1 MTPEIVTPEAPA
13 SASGSGPESGR
24 SGAPPH
30 QVADFSPMADPSLD
44 QPGGRTKVTR
54 VVSANV
60 SIFARLAEIWR
71 SRELLIYLV
80 RTEIKVKYKNSFLG
94 LIWSM
99 IAPAMTLAV
108 YTVVFGFFL
117 KNGIPKFVIF
127 LFSGLLLWNF
137 FQTGVITATG
147 VVVNNAGLVK
157 KVAFPREILALAAI
171 GSAGVFLFF
180 QSCVMVIFMFALG
193 NPPAWNLMW
202 LLLVALIPTLVL
214 SSALALLFASVN
226 VYLRDTQHL
235 IEVLVAAAWFWAC
248 PIVYSFQG
256 QVATK
261 LAAHHITWMYFLNP
275 MVPLVMT
282 FQRVLYNHTGMVALT
297 TAHPPG
303 KPNLERILP
312 PWGAMTYVELDAVVL
327 AVSIVLFFVS
337 LVVFGRLAG
346 NFAEE
351 L

>member
-1 MTPEIVTPEAPA
+1 MALEVPVPPPGARPRPED
-13 SASGSGPESGR
+13 R
-24 SGAPPH
+24 PPVE
-30 QVADFSPMADPSLD
+30 VADASPMAEEGLD
-44 QPGGRTKVTR
+44 GGSSDRKVTR
-54 VVSANV
+54 VVAADV
-60 SIFARLAEIWR
+60 SVWHRLAEIWR
-71 SRELLIYLV
+71 SRELLVYLV

-108 YTVVFGFFL
+108 YTIVFGFFL
-117 KNGIPKFVIF
+117 KNGIPNFVIF

-157 KVAFPREILALAAI
+157 KVSFPREILALAAI

-180 QSCVMVIFMFALG
+180 QSCVMVLFMLVLHVV
-193 NPPAWNLMW
+193 PAWGLLW
-202 LLLVALIPTLVL
+202 LLLVALIPTVVF
-214 SSALALLFASVN
+214 SAALGIFLASVN

-235 IEVLVAAAWFWAC
+235 VEVLVGAAWFWAC
-248 PIVYSFQG
+248 PIVYSYQHT
-256 QVATK
+256 VATK
-261 LAAHHITWMYFLNP
+261 LSQHHIFGVPLTDLYFLNP
-275 MVPLVMT
+275 ITPVVMT
-282 FQRVLYNHTGMVALT
+282 FQRVLYNKMGTVKLT
-297 TAHPPG
+297 T
-303 KPNLERILP
+303 PNHVKAVLLP
-312 PWGAMTYVELDAVVL
+312 PWPWTTYVIADCIVL
-327 AVSIVLFFVS
+327 AVSVVLAYLA